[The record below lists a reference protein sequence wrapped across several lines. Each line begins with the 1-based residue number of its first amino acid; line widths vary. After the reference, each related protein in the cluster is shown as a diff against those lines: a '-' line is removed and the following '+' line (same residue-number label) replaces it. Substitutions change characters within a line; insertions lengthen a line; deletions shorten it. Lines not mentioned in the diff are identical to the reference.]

1 MTAFSHLLSENDG
14 FRLYEQPLQILYE
27 DDYLIAVYKPSGLLM
42 HRTPISQ
49 DKVFLLQWVRQQ
61 LGQRIYTVHRLD
73 RGTSGVVLFGKT
85 PEMASLL
92 GQALGQQEMQKT
104 YLAVVRGWL
113 LDSETI
119 DYPLQDSE
127 SGQVHAVEAKT
138 HYKCLQKSELDHPIG
153 IRYPTARFS
162 LAEITPFTGRRH
174 QIRKH
179 FAHIR
184 HPIIGDKRHGDV
196 KHNTYFKNNF
206 SISRMLLHA
215 HSIQFAHPES
225 GAQLSITSQPDLEFQ
240 SACQICHLDLHLS

>member
-1 MTAFSHLLSENDG
+1 MIDFSHLINEKEG
-14 FRLYEQPLQILYE
+14 FQLYQQPLHILYE
-27 DDYLIAVYKPSGLLM
+27 DDYLCAVNKPPGLLM

-61 LGQRIYTVHRLD
+61 LGHKIYTVHRLD

-85 PEMASLL
+85 PAIASLL
-92 GQALGQQEMQKT
+92 GQALEQQQIHKT

-113 LDSETI
+113 LDSATI
-119 DYPLQDSE
+119 DYPLQDLE
-127 SGQVHAVEAKT
+127 SGQMNAVTANT
-138 HYKCLQKSELDHPIG
+138 HYCCLGRSEIDHPIG
-153 IRYPTARFS
+153 NRYPTARFS
-162 LAEITPFTGRRH
+162 LAEITPTTGRRH

-215 HSIQFAHPES
+215 QSIRCTHPVS
-225 GAQLSITSQPDLEFQ
+225 GVQLCITSQPDLVFQ
-240 SACQICHLDLHLS
+240 SACQICGLALQ